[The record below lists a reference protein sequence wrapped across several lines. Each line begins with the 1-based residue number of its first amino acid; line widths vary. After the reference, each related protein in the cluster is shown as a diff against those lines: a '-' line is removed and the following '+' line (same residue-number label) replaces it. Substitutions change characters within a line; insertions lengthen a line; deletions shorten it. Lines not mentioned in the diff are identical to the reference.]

1 MMAVVNN
8 SYHFKNSTAGLK
20 GFVKYCSHINVT
32 RGLSLSPFD
41 YHIRKSLKPGHSF
54 LLTTYFN

>member
-41 YHIRKSLKPGHSF
+41 YHI
-54 LLTTYFN
+54 